1 MSKANKSAFRH
12 LKKSLEATT
21 KQTDKTEIQLNKNN
35 EQKKNPTKNLTKIHM
50 KRNERN
56 LNNVPT

>member
-21 KQTDKTEIQLNKNN
+21 KQTDKREIQLNKNN
-35 EQKKNPTKNLTKIHM
+35 EQKKILKKILQ
-50 KRNERN
+50 KY
-56 LNNVPT
+56 T